1 MAHAWA
7 LCLISRAAMG
17 WCMQGMRQTLFNL
30 RLLQMIKSACLFH
43 HDVAWFGFDL
53 VVQDETW
60 DTYKNS
66 KFATCMEVVHSF

>member
-1 MAHAWA
+1 
-7 LCLISRAAMG
+7 
-17 WCMQGMRQTLFNL
+17 
-30 RLLQMIKSACLFH
+30 MIKSACLFH